1 MNKQSK
7 KLSAWKHY
15 IAKEI
20 GIEFKSCLYFF
31 CILFFYC
38 VYRLLHG
45 NDTAQ
50 ILHMTQMICVA
61 YAMGYIQ
68 MYFLANFD
76 EAEKLRIK
84 ELLCITFCSAAYALF
99 SLLFKWF
106 DRSAAAATLFAFY
119 MTLVYLCAFFVYKSK
134 REMDSKRLNE
144 DLKYFQERSQHN
156 VCNRN

>member
-1 MNKQSK
+1 MNNQRK
-7 KLSAWKHY
+7 KLSAWEHY

-50 ILHMTQMICVA
+50 IMHMTQMICFA

-68 MYFLANFD
+68 MYVLANFD
-76 EAEKLRIK
+76 EAEQLRKK
-84 ELLCITFCSAAYALF
+84 ELLCITICSGTYALL
-99 SLLFKWF
+99 SYLFQWF
-106 DRSAAAATLFAFY
+106 DRSAAATVLFAFY
-119 MTLVYLCAFFVYKSK
+119 MALVYLCAFLVYKSK
-134 REMDSKRLNE
+134 REVDSKLLNE
-144 DLKYFQERSQHN
+144 DLKYFQERTRQN
-156 VCNRN
+156 VCNRD